1 MIYSSTQIKSHDMFV
16 RNNWDN
22 VEPQGKEHMQQLGE
36 NHHFCPPSCGYDSPI
51 YIYRVGDGWRS
62 WRNPRWLCHHSS
74 SIRESF
80 RTGLVRTLSDRLGIF
95 ATNMLCLETSN
106 KKSKKNH
113 HYRITTSKVTYHIS
127 IYINQTHN
135 V

>member
-51 YIYRVGDGWRS
+51 YIGLEMVGDHG
-62 WRNPRWLCHHSS
+62 
-74 SIRESF
+74 
-80 RTGLVRTLSDRLGIF
+80 
-95 ATNMLCLETSN
+95 ETPDGCVIIPPASG
-106 KKSKKNH
+106 
-113 HYRITTSKVTYHIS
+113 KVFG
-127 IYINQTHN
+127 QDL
-135 V
+135 